1 MKKSKIVFI
10 TIVLM
15 LIAYLVGV
23 KIGRDQAIH
32 NARLVE
38 DDGETYVIGYSYNHL
53 EGGEELHEYER

>member
-1 MKKSKIVFI
+1 MEKSKIVLI
-10 TIVLM
+10 TIALM
-15 LIAYLVGV
+15 LIAYVVGV

-38 DDGETYVIGYSYNHL
+38 DNGETYVIGYSYGYI